1 MNPLVRHQ
9 ASEAVSCVRV
19 ACREGNQ
26 PLEAFEKLV
35 ITCFEA
41 LVSFISV
48 PKHCN
53 AECLI

>member
-48 PKHCN
+48 PN
-53 AECLI
+53 TATLNV

>member
-1 MNPLVRHQ
+1 M
-9 ASEAVSCVRV
+9 
-19 ACREGNQ
+19 
-26 PLEAFEKLV
+26 EAFEKLV